1 MVHVVL
7 IGKELSMERG
17 ALLFS
22 SLQPDDSLP
31 ALTSCAR
38 LISLSILI
46 CSAAFGQGQGLS
58 ITNYQLV
65 SAQTI
70 QRTLNVTYRAD
81 LVNTGTALEA
91 VTAIVTSLNPT
102 VQVVARQDA
111 LQFASVPAN
120 SQVTSINT
128 FTLQID
134 FNVPVDFSQLQW
146 TFQTAGILL
155 PANVTVTPGATV
167 NFPVTL
173 GTAAPPGGVL
183 ITLAS
188 SNPAT
193 ATVSPSSFFV
203 SQGMTS
209 PRGVTTVTGNN
220 AGSATITAS
229 APGYAT
235 ANGQVLVTSGGTSVT
250 MSFWPGSLTINETA
264 TQNLTLNLSA
274 PAPAGLVVNLSSS
287 NATVATAPAT
297 VSFGTGTTSVS
308 VLVTGVAAG
317 SVTITASAPN
327 VASATASVT
336 VTQLAPGGI
345 ILPGNVTLA
354 PGDTV
359 NFPITL
365 GTAAPAGGVLIT
377 LGSSDPSIAIV
388 LPSNFLI
395 PEGVTSARRTVTT
408 VSGISAGSAT
418 ITASAS
424 GYPTAS
430 AQVQVTGGGTTTTM
444 SFSPASL
451 TINGIA
457 TQNLTLNL
465 SAPAPAGL
473 VVNLSSSN
481 ATVATV
487 PATVSFGTGMNS
499 VSVPVTG
506 VAAGSVTITASAPNV
521 ASATASVTVTQ
532 PAAGGIILPGNVTLA
547 PGDTVNFP
555 ITLGTAAPAGGVLI
569 TLASSDP
576 SIAIV
581 LPSNF
586 LIPEGVTSARRTV
599 TTVSG
604 ISAGSAT
611 ITASAF
617 GYPTASAQVQVTGGG
632 TTPTTMSFSPVSL
645 IATQNL
651 TLNLS
656 APAPA
661 GLVVNLSSSNATVAT
676 VPATVSFGTG
686 TTSVSVLVTGVA
698 AGSVT
703 ITASAPNIAS
713 ATASVTVTQPAAGT
727 ILLPAS
733 TTVGLNQSVSL
744 QVTLPAPA
752 PADGVTVSLASS
764 DTSTATVTPSVFI
777 AARTT
782 FPATQPQVSG
792 IKLGSASITASAPG
806 FTPGTTQVQVNAGG
820 GSSYFT
826 PVFGLTIIEGST
838 QDLTLNLVPA
848 PASGLTVSLS
858 SSNTSVATVPATV
871 TYLANSGAVTI
882 PVPVTGVAAGSATIT
897 ASTPS
902 FGTATSNV
910 TVTSLNGASVT
921 WYGACWATLTLNGYT
936 GNFQGMDFA
945 LSTPVPVAVQGSLF
959 FTPNCD
965 PSQGIDNMNDSG
977 TLTGST
983 HMVQGFSRHPD
994 TIPSS
999 AMYWIGTA
1007 TTFGTCPPGSL
1018 CSGCVTYTKTTPNCS
1033 IMP

>member
-1 MVHVVL
+1 
-7 IGKELSMERG
+7 MERG

-38 LISLSILI
+38 LIALSILI
-46 CSAAFGQGQGLS
+46 CSAAFGQGQVLS

-102 VQVVARQDA
+102 VHVAAGQDT
-111 LQFASVPAN
+111 LQFAPVPAN
-120 SQVTSINT
+120 SQVTSSNT

-146 TFQTAGILL
+146 IFQTAGILL
-155 PANVTVTPGATV
+155 PANVTVTPGDTV

-203 SQGMTS
+203 SQGMTYQ
-209 PRGVTTVTGNN
+209 RGVTTVTGNH

-235 ANGQVLVTSGGTSVT
+235 ANGQVLVASGGTTAMT
-250 MSFWPGSLTINETA
+250 MSFWPGSLTINGTA

-274 PAPAGLVVNLSSS
+274 PAPAGLVVNLGSS
-287 NATVATAPAT
+287 NATVATVPAT
-297 VSFGTGTTSVS
+297 VSFGTGTTGVS
-308 VLVTGVAAG
+308 VLVKGVAAG

-327 VASATASVT
+327 IASATASVT
-336 VTQLAPGGI
+336 VTQPAAGGI
-345 ILPGNVTLA
+345 RLPGNVTLA

-365 GTAAPAGGVLIT
+365 GTAAPAGGVFIT
-377 LGSSDPSIAIV
+377 LASSDPSIAIAW
-388 LPSNFLI
+388 PSNLLI
-395 PEGVTSARRTVTT
+395 PEGVTSTPRTVTT
-408 VSGISAGSAT
+408 VSGISAGLAT
-418 ITASAS
+418 ITASAF

-430 AQVQVTGGGTTTTM
+430 AQVQVTRGGTGAMTM
-444 SFSPASL
+444 SFSPVSL
-451 TINGIA
+451 TINGTA

-465 SAPAPAGL
+465 SAPALAAL
-473 VVNLSSSN
+473 VVNLRSSN
-481 ATVATV
+481 AAVASA
-487 PATVSFGTGMNS
+487 PATVSFATGMTS
-499 VSVPVTG
+499 VAVPVTG

-532 PAAGGIILPGNVTLA
+532 PAAGA
-547 PGDTVNFP
+547 
-555 ITLGTAAPAGGVLI
+555 
-569 TLASSDP
+569 
-576 SIAIV
+576 
-581 LPSNF
+581 
-586 LIPEGVTSARRTV
+586 
-599 TTVSG
+599 
-604 ISAGSAT
+604 
-611 ITASAF
+611 
-617 GYPTASAQVQVTGGG
+617 
-632 TTPTTMSFSPVSL
+632 
-645 IATQNL
+645 
-651 TLNLS
+651 
-656 APAPA
+656 
-661 GLVVNLSSSNATVAT
+661 
-676 VPATVSFGTG
+676 
-686 TTSVSVLVTGVA
+686 
-698 AGSVT
+698 
-703 ITASAPNIAS
+703 
-713 ATASVTVTQPAAGT
+713 

-733 TTVGLNQSVSL
+733 ATVGLNQSLAL

-752 PADGVTVSLASS
+752 PAGGVTVSLASS
-764 DTSTATVTPSVFI
+764 DTATATVTPSVFV
-777 AARTT
+777 AARSTFSTT
-782 FPATQPQVSG
+782 PPQVNG
-792 IKLGSASITASAPG
+792 IKLGSATITASALG
-806 FTPGTTQVQVNAGG
+806 FTPGSTQIQVNANG
-820 GSSYFT
+820 GSCYFS
-826 PVFGLTIIEGST
+826 PGFGLTIIAGST
-838 QDLTLNLVPA
+838 QDLTLNLMPP

-871 TYLANSGAVTI
+871 TYLGNSGGV

-897 ASTPS
+897 ATTSS
-902 FGTATSNV
+902 FGTATSTV
-910 TVTSLNGASVT
+910 TVTSLNGASVI
-921 WYGACWATLTLNGYT
+921 WYGACWATLTLYGYT
-936 GNFQGMDFA
+936 GNFQGIDFA

-965 PSQGIDNMNDSG
+965 PSQGIDNMNDFGS
-977 TLTGST
+977 LTGST

-999 AMYWIGTA
+999 AMYWIGNA

-1018 CSGCVTYTKTTPNCS
+1018 CSGCVTYTKATPNCS
-1033 IMP
+1033 TMP

>member
-1 MVHVVL
+1 
-7 IGKELSMERG
+7 MERG
-17 ALLFS
+17 ADS
-22 SLQPDDSLP
+22 SLQPEDSLP

-38 LISLSILI
+38 LAALSILI

-102 VQVVARQDA
+102 VHVAAGQDT
-111 LQFASVPAN
+111 LQFAAVPAN
-120 SQVTSINT
+120 SQVTSGNT

-134 FNVPVDFSQLQW
+134 FNVPVDFSQTQW
-146 TFQTAGILL
+146 IFQTAGILL
-155 PANVTVTPGATV
+155 PANVTVTPGDTV

-188 SNPAT
+188 SNPTA

-209 PRGVTTVTGNN
+209 QRGVTTVTGDH

-235 ANGQVLVTSGGTSVT
+235 ANGQVLVSSGGTTAMT
-250 MSFWPGSLTINETA
+250 MSFWPGSLTINGTA
-264 TQNLTLNLSA
+264 TQNLTLNLST

-287 NATVATAPAT
+287 NAAVATVPAT
-297 VSFGTGTTSVS
+297 VSFGTGTTGVS

-317 SVTITASAPN
+317 AVTITASAPN
-327 VASATASVT
+327 IASATASVT
-336 VTQLAPGGI
+336 VTQPAAGGI
-345 ILPGNVTLA
+345 LLPGNVTLA

-359 NFPITL
+359 NFPVTL
-365 GTAAPAGGVLIT
+365 GTAAPAGGAFIT
-377 LGSSDPSIAIV
+377 LASSDPSIAIAW
-388 LPSNFLI
+388 PSNLLI
-395 PEGVTSARRTVTT
+395 PEGVTSTSRTVNT

-430 AQVQVTGGGTTTTM
+430 ARVQVTGGGTTAMTM
-444 SFSPASL
+444 SFSPVSL
-451 TINGIA
+451 TINGTA

-465 SAPAPAGL
+465 SAPAPAAL

-481 ATVATV
+481 ATVASA
-487 PATVSFGTGMNS
+487 PATVGFGTGMTS
-499 VSVPVTG
+499 VAVPVTG

-521 ASATASVTVTQ
+521 ASATASVAVTQ
-532 PAAGGIILPGNVTLA
+532 PAAGGILLPGNVTLA

-555 ITLGTAAPAGGVLI
+555 ITLGAAAPAGGVVI

-576 SIAIV
+576 SIAIA
-581 LPSNF
+581 LPPN
-586 LIPEGVTSARRTV
+586 LIIPEGVTSTRRTV

-604 ISAGSAT
+604 ISAGLAT

-617 GYPTASAQVQVTGGG
+617 GYPSASAQVRVTGGG
-632 TTPTTMSFSPVSL
+632 TTTTTMSFSPVSL
-645 IATQNL
+645 TINGVATQNL

-661 GLVVNLSSSNATVAT
+661 ALVVNLSSSNATVAS

-686 TTSVSVLVTGVA
+686 MTSVAVPVTGVA

-713 ATASVTVTQPAAGT
+713 ATASVTVSVTVTQPAGA

-733 TTVGLNQSVSL
+733 ATVGLNQSLAL
-744 QVTLPAPA
+744 QVTLPTPA
-752 PADGVTVSLASS
+752 PAGGVTVALASS
-764 DTSTATVTPSVFI
+764 DSATATVTPSVFI
-777 AARTT
+777 AARSTFSTT
-782 FPATQPQVSG
+782 PPQVNG

-806 FTPGTTQVQVNAGG
+806 FTPASTQIQVNANG
-820 GSSYFT
+820 GSCYFL
-826 PVFGLTIIEGST
+826 PAFGLTIIAGST
-838 QDLTLNLVPA
+838 QDLTLSLNPA
-848 PASGLTVSLS
+848 PANGLTVSLS
-858 SSNTSVATVPATV
+858 SSNTSVATVSATV
-871 TYLANSGAVTI
+871 TYVGNSGGI
-882 PVPVTGVAAGSATIT
+882 PVPVTGVGVGSATIT
-897 ASTPS
+897 ATTSS
-902 FGTATSNV
+902 FGTATSTV
-910 TVTSLNGASVT
+910 TVTSLNGASVI
-921 WYGACWATLTLNGYT
+921 WYGACWATLTLNGYS
-936 GNFQGMDFA
+936 GNFQGIDFA

-965 PSQGIDNMNDSG
+965 PSQGVDNMNDFGS
-977 TLTGST
+977 LTGST

-999 AMYWIGTA
+999 AMYWIGSG
-1007 TTFGTCPPGSL
+1007 TTFGACPPGSL
-1018 CSGCVTYTKTTPNCS
+1018 CSGCVTYTKATPNCS
-1033 IMP
+1033 VMP

>member
-1 MVHVVL
+1 
-7 IGKELSMERG
+7 MERG

-38 LISLSILI
+38 LIALSILI
-46 CSAAFGQGQGLS
+46 CSAAFGQGQVLS

-102 VQVVARQDA
+102 VHVAAGQDT
-111 LQFASVPAN
+111 LQFAPVPAN
-120 SQVTSINT
+120 SQVTSSNT

-146 TFQTAGILL
+146 IFQTAGILL
-155 PANVTVTPGATV
+155 PANVTVTPGDTV

-203 SQGMTS
+203 SQGMTYQ
-209 PRGVTTVTGNN
+209 RGVTTVTGNH

-235 ANGQVLVTSGGTSVT
+235 ANGQVLVASGGTTAMT
-250 MSFWPGSLTINETA
+250 MSFWPGSLTINGTA

-274 PAPAGLVVNLSSS
+274 PAPAGLVVNLGSS
-287 NATVATAPAT
+287 NATVATVPAT
-297 VSFGTGTTSVS
+297 VSFGTGTTGVS
-308 VLVTGVAAG
+308 VLVKGVAAG

-327 VASATASVT
+327 IASATASVT
-336 VTQLAPGGI
+336 VTQPAAGGI
-345 ILPGNVTLA
+345 RLPGNVTLA

-365 GTAAPAGGVLIT
+365 GTAAPAGGVFIT
-377 LGSSDPSIAIV
+377 LASSDPSIAIAW
-388 LPSNFLI
+388 PSNLLI
-395 PEGVTSARRTVTT
+395 PEGVTSTPRTVTT
-408 VSGISAGSAT
+408 VSGISAGLAT
-418 ITASAS
+418 ITASAF

-430 AQVQVTGGGTTTTM
+430 AQVQVTRGGTGAMTM
-444 SFSPASL
+444 SFSPVSL
-451 TINGIA
+451 TINGTA

-465 SAPAPAGL
+465 SAPALAAL
-473 VVNLSSSN
+473 VVNLRSSN
-481 ATVATV
+481 AAVASA
-487 PATVSFGTGMNS
+487 PATVSFATGMTSVAVPVTGVAAGSVTITASAPNIASATASVTVTQPAAGGIRLPGNVTLAPGDTVNFPITLGTAAPAGGVFITLASSDPSIAIAWPSNLLIPEGVTSTPRTVTTVSGISAGLATITASAFGYPTASAQVQVTRGGTGAMTMSFSPVSLTINGTATQNLTLNLSAPALAALVVNLRSSNAAVASAPATVSFATGMTS
-499 VSVPVTG
+499 VAVPVTG

-532 PAAGGIILPGNVTLA
+532 PAAGA
-547 PGDTVNFP
+547 
-555 ITLGTAAPAGGVLI
+555 
-569 TLASSDP
+569 
-576 SIAIV
+576 
-581 LPSNF
+581 
-586 LIPEGVTSARRTV
+586 
-599 TTVSG
+599 
-604 ISAGSAT
+604 
-611 ITASAF
+611 
-617 GYPTASAQVQVTGGG
+617 
-632 TTPTTMSFSPVSL
+632 
-645 IATQNL
+645 
-651 TLNLS
+651 
-656 APAPA
+656 
-661 GLVVNLSSSNATVAT
+661 
-676 VPATVSFGTG
+676 
-686 TTSVSVLVTGVA
+686 
-698 AGSVT
+698 
-703 ITASAPNIAS
+703 
-713 ATASVTVTQPAAGT
+713 

-733 TTVGLNQSVSL
+733 ATVGLNQSLAL

-752 PADGVTVSLASS
+752 PAGGVTVSLASS
-764 DTSTATVTPSVFI
+764 DTATATVTPSVFV
-777 AARTT
+777 AARSTFSTT
-782 FPATQPQVSG
+782 PPQVNG
-792 IKLGSASITASAPG
+792 IKLGSATITASALG
-806 FTPGTTQVQVNAGG
+806 FTPGSTQIQVNANG
-820 GSSYFT
+820 GSCYFS
-826 PVFGLTIIEGST
+826 PGFGLTIIAGST
-838 QDLTLNLVPA
+838 QDLTLNLMPP

-871 TYLANSGAVTI
+871 TYLGNSGGV

-897 ASTPS
+897 ATTSS
-902 FGTATSNV
+902 FGTATSTV
-910 TVTSLNGASVT
+910 TVTSLNGASVI
-921 WYGACWATLTLNGYT
+921 WYGACWATLTLYGYT
-936 GNFQGMDFA
+936 GNFQGIDFA

-965 PSQGIDNMNDSG
+965 PSQGIDNMNDFGS
-977 TLTGST
+977 LTGST

-999 AMYWIGTA
+999 AMYWIGNA

-1018 CSGCVTYTKTTPNCS
+1018 CSGCVTYTKATPNCS
-1033 IMP
+1033 TMP

>member
-1 MVHVVL
+1 L
-7 IGKELSMERG
+7 ERG
-17 ALLFS
+17 ADS
-22 SLQPDDSLP
+22 SLQPEDSLP

-38 LISLSILI
+38 LAALSILI

-102 VQVVARQDA
+102 VHVAAGQDT
-111 LQFASVPAN
+111 LQFAAVPAN
-120 SQVTSINT
+120 SQVTSGNT

-146 TFQTAGILL
+146 IFQTAGILL
-155 PANVTVTPGATV
+155 PANVTVTPGDTV

-188 SNPAT
+188 SNPTA

-209 PRGVTTVTGNN
+209 QRGVTTVTGNH

-235 ANGQVLVTSGGTSVT
+235 ANGQVLVSSGGTTAMT
-250 MSFWPGSLTINETA
+250 MSFWPGSLTINGTA
-264 TQNLTLNLSA
+264 TQNLTLNLST

-287 NATVATAPAT
+287 NAAVATVPAT
-297 VSFGTGTTSVS
+297 VSFGTGTTGVS

-317 SVTITASAPN
+317 AVTITASAPN
-327 VASATASVT
+327 IASATASVT
-336 VTQLAPGGI
+336 VTQPAAGGI
-345 ILPGNVTLA
+345 LLPGNVTLA

-359 NFPITL
+359 NFPVTL
-365 GTAAPAGGVLIT
+365 GTAAPAGGAFIT
-377 LGSSDPSIAIV
+377 LASSDPSIAIAW
-388 LPSNFLI
+388 PSNLLI
-395 PEGVTSARRTVTT
+395 PEGVTSTSRTVNT
-408 VSGISAGSAT
+408 VTGISAGSAT

-430 AQVQVTGGGTTTTM
+430 ARVQVTGGGTTAMTM
-444 SFSPASL
+444 SFSPVSL
-451 TINGIA
+451 TINGTA

-465 SAPAPAGL
+465 SAPAPAAL

-481 ATVATV
+481 ATVASA
-487 PATVSFGTGMNS
+487 PATVGFGTGMTS
-499 VSVPVTG
+499 VAVPVTG

-521 ASATASVTVTQ
+521 ASATASVAVTQ
-532 PAAGGIILPGNVTLA
+532 PAAGGILLPGNVTLA

-555 ITLGTAAPAGGVLI
+555 IALGTTAPAGGVFI
-569 TLASSDP
+569 TLATSDP
-576 SIAIV
+576 SIAIAW
-581 LPSNF
+581 PSNL
-586 LIPEGVTSARRTV
+586 LIPEGVTSTPRTV
-599 TTVSG
+599 NTVSG
-604 ISAGSAT
+604 ISAGLAT

-617 GYPTASAQVQVTGGG
+617 GYPTASAQVRVTGGG
-632 TTPTTMSFSPVSL
+632 ITTTTMSFSPVSL
-645 IATQNL
+645 TINGIATQNL

-661 GLVVNLSSSNATVAT
+661 ALVVNLSSSNATVAS

-686 TTSVSVLVTGVA
+686 MTSVAVPVTGVA

-713 ATASVTVTQPAAGT
+713 ATASVTVSVTVTQPAGA

-733 TTVGLNQSVSL
+733 ATVGLNQSLAL

-752 PADGVTVSLASS
+752 PAGGVTVSLASS
-764 DTSTATVTPSVFI
+764 DTATATVTPSVFI
-777 AARTT
+777 AARSTFSTT
-782 FPATQPQVSG
+782 PPQVTG

-806 FTPGTTQVQVNAGG
+806 FTPGSTQIQVNANG
-820 GSSYFT
+820 GSCAFS
-826 PVFGLTIIEGST
+826 PAVFGLRIIAGSA
-838 QDLTLNLVPA
+838 QDLTLYCMPT

-858 SSNTSVATVPATV
+858 SSDTSVATVPSSV
-871 TYLANSGAVTI
+871 TYVGNSGGI
-882 PVPVTGVAAGSATIT
+882 PVPVTGVGVGSATIT
-897 ASTPS
+897 ATTSS
-902 FGTATSNV
+902 FGTATSTV
-910 TVTSLNGASVT
+910 TVTSLNGASVI
-921 WYGACWATLTLNGYT
+921 WYGACWATLTLNGYS
-936 GNFQGMDFA
+936 GNFQGIDFA
-945 LSTPVPVAVQGSLF
+945 LSTPVPAAVQGSLF

-965 PSQGIDNMNDSG
+965 PSQGVDNMNDFGS
-977 TLTGST
+977 LTGST

-999 AMYWIGTA
+999 AMYWIGSG
-1007 TTFGTCPPGSL
+1007 TTFGACPPGSL
-1018 CSGCVTYTKTTPNCS
+1018 CSGCVTYTKATPNCS
-1033 IMP
+1033 VMP